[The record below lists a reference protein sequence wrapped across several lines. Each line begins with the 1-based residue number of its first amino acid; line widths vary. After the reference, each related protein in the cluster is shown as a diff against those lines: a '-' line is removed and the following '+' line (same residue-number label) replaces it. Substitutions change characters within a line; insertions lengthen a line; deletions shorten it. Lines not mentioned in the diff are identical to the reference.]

1 MYDKQEN
8 ALFEYVVH
16 NADFPTEQPFSMMV
30 SEVTFGNDEIA
41 LVHKLEAYE
50 LVEAYQKGKLKG
62 KLKEIAAGLE
72 EDSNPVLM
80 LIKYKK

>member
-1 MYDKQEN
+1 
-8 ALFEYVVH
+8 
-16 NADFPTEQPFSMMV
+16 MMV

-41 LVHKLEAYE
+41 LVQKLEAYE

-72 EDSNPVLM
+72 EDSNPVLI